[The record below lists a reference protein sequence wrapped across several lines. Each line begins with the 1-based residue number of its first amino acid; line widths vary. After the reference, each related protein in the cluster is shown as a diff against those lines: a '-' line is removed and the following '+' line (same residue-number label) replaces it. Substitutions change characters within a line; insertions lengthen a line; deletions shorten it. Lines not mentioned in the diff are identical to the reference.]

1 MTAHPMSKFPKEERL
16 NSRKRIAF
24 LVAQGH
30 SFHAYPFR
38 VHWCLSQAAG
48 DGFHLEAAFSVPKRK
63 HRKATS
69 RNRIKRKMRE
79 AFRLQKEPFK
89 TSLAGVNQ
97 FLSLLII
104 YTPKKETD
112 YPTMEKGMKELLN
125 ILEKKL
131 NEKTP

>member
-1 MTAHPMSKFPKEERL
+1 MSKFPKEERL
-16 NSRKRIAF
+16 NSRKRIAS
-24 LVAQGH
+24 LVSQGH
-30 SFHAYPFR
+30 LFHAYPFR
-38 VHWCLSQAAG
+38 VHWCPSQAAT

-63 HRKATS
+63 YKKATS

-79 AFRLQKEPFK
+79 AFRLHKETFK
-89 TSLAGVNQ
+89 TSLGGVNQ

-104 YTPKKETD
+104 YTPKNEVD
-112 YPTMEKGMKELLN
+112 YHTMEKGMIELLS